1 MKWLAAL
8 VISSGIMAAVTYGRL
23 PPEIPL
29 WFSRPWGTAQLAAKG
44 WVVILPGSML
54 LISIGAIAAARMVD
68 QKERLLAR
76 MIMGGAGVIDF
87 LLAYALLRII
97 NLAL

>member
-29 WFSRPWGTAQLAAKG
+29 WFSRPWGAAQLAAKG

-68 QKERLLAR
+68 QKERLLAK

>member
-1 MKWLAAL
+1 MKWLAIL
-8 VISSGIMAAVTYGRL
+8 VIGSGMMVAVMYRRL

-29 WFSRPWGTAQLAAKG
+29 WFSRPWGTAQLAAKE

-68 QKERLLAR
+68 QKEKLLAR

>member
-1 MKWLAAL
+1 MKWLVVL
-8 VISSGIMAAVTYGRL
+8 VIGSSLLVAITYGRL

-29 WFSRPWGTAQLAAKG
+29 WFSRPWGAAQLAAKG
-44 WVVILPGSML
+44 WMVILPGSML

>member
-1 MKWLAAL
+1 MKWLVAL
-8 VISSGIMAAVTYGRL
+8 AIGSGMMVAVTYRRL

-29 WFSRPWGTAQLAAKG
+29 WFSRPWGAAQLAPKL

-54 LISIGAIAAARMVD
+54 LISIGAIVAARMVD
-68 QKERLLAR
+68 QKERLLAQ
-76 MIMGGAGVIDF
+76 MIMGGSIVIDF

-97 NLAL
+97 NLSL